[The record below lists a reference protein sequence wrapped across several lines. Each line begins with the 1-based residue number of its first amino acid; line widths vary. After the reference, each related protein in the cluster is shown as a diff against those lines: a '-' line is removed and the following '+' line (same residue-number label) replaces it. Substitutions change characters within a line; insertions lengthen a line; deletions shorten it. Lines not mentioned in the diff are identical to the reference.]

1 MELSNVQTVALW
13 GFLAAVVFG
22 AVANKTNFCT
32 MGAVSDWVNMGDKNR
47 LRAWFLAI
55 GVAILGSQTLQAAGY
70 IDLSK
75 SIYLTANFGWLGH
88 ILGGFLFGVGMTLGG
103 GCGQRTLVRVGGGN
117 LKSLVVMLF
126 LGITAYM
133 TLRGLLAPARINGIE
148 ATNIDLSARQISDQS
163 IVTLLGAA
171 GISITP
177 VVRWVVIALVGGGFL
192 LFSLASR
199 EFWKSRKDLVAGL
212 VIGLLIV
219 AGWYI
224 TGKIGFDEFEPVRL
238 ESYTFVAPVA
248 ENINYLMTYTGSTIN
263 FGVAA
268 VLGVL
273 TGSFLYAVFS
283 GNFRI
288 ETFNSRTDMVKHIL
302 GGISMGFGGVIA
314 LGCTIGQGVSGMSTL
329 ALGAVITLTMII
341 FGAALT
347 MKMEYH
353 MMDEQPF
360 FSALRLAL
368 ADMRLMPSPGSAKT
382 STDTKTA

>member
-1 MELSNVQTVALW
+1 MDLNNVQTVALW

-32 MGAVSDWVNMGDKNR
+32 MGAVSDWVHMGDKNR

-55 GVAILGSQTLQAAGY
+55 GVAILGSQTLQALGY
-70 IDLSK
+70 IDLGK
-75 SIYLTANFGWLGH
+75 SIYLTSNFGWLGH
-88 ILGGFLFGVGMTLGG
+88 LLGGFLFGVGMTLAG

-117 LKSLVVMLF
+117 LKSVVVMLF

-148 ATNIDLSARQISDQS
+148 VTNVDLAARQIQDQS
-163 IVTLLGAA
+163 LVTLLGAA
-171 GISITP
+171 GVGITP
-177 VVRWVVIALVGGGFL
+177 VVHWIVVALVGGGFI
-192 LFSLASR
+192 LFALASR
-199 EFWKSRKDLVAGL
+199 EFWNSRKDLAAGI
-212 VIGLLIV
+212 VIGLIIV

-224 TGKIGFDEFEPVRL
+224 TGKIGNDEFEPVRL

-273 TGSFLYAVFS
+273 AGSFLYAVFS

-288 ETFNSRTDMVKHIL
+288 ETFSTREDMIKHIT
-302 GGISMGFGGVIA
+302 GGIFMGTGGVLA

-329 ALGAVITLTMII
+329 ALGAVMTLTMII

-347 MKMEYH
+347 MKTEYH

-360 FSALRLAL
+360 FRALRLAL
-368 ADMRLMPSPGSAKT
+368 VDMKLLPASGR
-382 STDTKTA
+382 TDTKTA